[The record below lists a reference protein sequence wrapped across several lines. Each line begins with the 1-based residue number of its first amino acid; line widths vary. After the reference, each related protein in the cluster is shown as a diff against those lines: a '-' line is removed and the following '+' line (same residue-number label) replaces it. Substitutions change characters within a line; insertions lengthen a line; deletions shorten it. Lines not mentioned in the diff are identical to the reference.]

1 MKRIINHLL
10 TLATVLLAGSCQQER
25 FETAKD
31 LSTVSFTVEVPG
43 NAATKASGDD
53 VVSNINNI
61 VYAVYKT
68 DAESLEDARIS
79 LAGKTPIN
87 CVNPLAKDP
96 SNTTAFVNN
105 NANISIELF
114 NDQKYII
121 LFWAQVNETW
131 VEGEEFDLT
140 NITYPEELVANSE
153 DYAAFCGAAYVE
165 KVKGSRSASVELTRP
180 FAQINIASA
189 DPDFP
194 VEITSSRVKVTGA
207 GQYFNV
213 ATGEISGNTDVTFG
227 TASIPT
233 EEFSEAYPHYIA
245 SNYIFANGTVSVE
258 YEINANLGQISTFES
273 PISNVPVA
281 RNYKT
286 NIVGNLLSSEI
297 DYSVSLTEG
306 WGTPDKEILIASNEE
321 ELLAAFEVGGYV
333 QLTEDIELGE
343 TIYCQAGTDVHLDL
357 NGKTISIDASEFPYN
372 SNGYQYVFITREG
385 SNLLIDGN
393 GTIEV
398 STPAPIFFYPAGNL
412 VIESGTFI
420 RHIPERYNGNVGS
433 MFVGTKP
440 EGGWHSTGVT
450 IKGGYFDSGYYKDV
464 VETVEAILSGDAELE
479 ETETDKSKRGQSGDT
494 NVTRKAIKEVVSV
507 ALNLSNNYIKIYGGT
522 FVGVNPAWGDEG
534 CMLPTTPYYLRP
546 WSYYQGGFIEG
557 QEFNENGIV
566 LPEGYTITKGELEDG
581 RPIYTVEYTQ
591 PEHTNENQQNN
602 N

>member
-1 MKRIINHLL
+1 MKRIIKHLL
-10 TLATVLLAGSCQQER
+10 TLATVLLAGSCQQEQL
-25 FETAKD
+25 ETTKD
-31 LSTVSFTVEVPG
+31 LSTVSFTVEVLG
-43 NAATKASGDD
+43 NAATKASDND

-79 LAGKTPIN
+79 LAGKTPVN
-87 CVNPLAKDP
+87 CVNPMAKDP

-105 NANISIELF
+105 SANISIELF

-140 NITYPEELVANSE
+140 SITYPEGLVANSE

-189 DPDFP
+189 DPELP
-194 VEITSSRVKVTGA
+194 VTIQSSKVKVTGA

-213 ATGEISGNTDVTFG
+213 ATRDVSGNTDVTFE
-227 TASIPT
+227 TANIPT
-233 EEFSEAYPHYIA
+233 EEFSAAYPQYIA
-245 SNYIFANGTVSVE
+245 KNYVFANGNVSVE

-297 DYSVSLTEG
+297 DYSVSLTDT
-306 WGTPDKEILIASNEE
+306 WGTPDNEILIASNEE

-333 QLTEDIELGE
+333 QLVKDIELVE

-357 NGKTISIDASEFPYN
+357 NGKTISVDASKLPYN
-372 SNGYQYVFITREG
+372 SKGYQYVFNTSEG

-398 STPAPIFFYPAGNL
+398 STPAPMMFSPGGNL
-412 VIESGTFI
+412 VIENGTFI
-420 RHIPERYNGNVGS
+420 RHVPEGYTGDAYV

-440 EGGWHSTGVT
+440 TGGWESTGVT
-450 IKGGYFDSGYYKDV
+450 IKGGYFDPGYYDERAKY
-464 VETVEAILSGDAELE
+464 VEDYLSGEKEFMELDESVRKGIQDAI
-479 ETETDKSKRGQSGDT
+479 KN
-494 NVTRKAIKEVVSV
+494 NVTVLFNK
-507 ALNLSNNYIKIYGGT
+507 SNNFFHIYGGT
-522 FVGVNPAWGDEG
+522 FVGANPAWGDEG
-534 CMLPTTPYYLRP
+534 CMLPECDDLKIRP
-546 WSYYQGGFIEG
+546 WSYYQGEFLVG
-557 QEFNENGIV
+557 QEYNQEKIV
-566 LPEGYTITKGELEDG
+566 LPSGYTITHSTHTDG

-591 PEHTNENQQNN
+591 PEHTNE
-602 N
+602 

>member
-1 MKRIINHLL
+1 MRKIINFTLA
-10 TLATVLLAGSCQQER
+10 LATVLIAVSCQQKHLDM
-25 FETAKD
+25 ANG

-43 NAATKASGDD
+43 HAVTKTSGND

-79 LAGKTPIN
+79 LVGKTPVN
-87 CVNPLAKDP
+87 CVNPMAKDP

-105 NANISIELF
+105 SANISIELF

-140 NITYPEELVANSE
+140 SITYPEGLVANSE

-180 FAQINIASA
+180 FAQINIASV
-189 DPDFP
+189 DPEMP
-194 VEITSSRVKVTGA
+194 VTIQSSKVKVTGA

-213 ATGEISGNTDVTFG
+213 ATGDVSGNTDVTFK
-227 TASIPT
+227 TANIPT
-233 EEFSEAYPHYIA
+233 EEFSAAYPHYIA
-245 SNYIFANGTVSVE
+245 KNYVFANGNVSVE

-297 DYSVSLTEG
+297 DYSVSLTDT
-306 WGTPDKEILIASNEE
+306 WGIPDTEILLASNEE
-321 ELLAAFEVGGYV
+321 ELLEAFEVGGYV
-333 QLTEDIELGE
+333 QLVKDIELGE
-343 TIYCQAGTDVHLDL
+343 TIYCQAGTDMHLDL

-398 STPAPIFFYPAGNL
+398 STPAPMMFYPGGNI
-412 VIESGTFI
+412 VIENGTFI
-420 RHIPERYNGNVGS
+420 RHIPEGYNGMVGV
-433 MFVGTKP
+433 MFVGTQP
-440 EGGWHSTGVT
+440 TGGWESTGVT
-450 IKGGYFDSGYYKDV
+450 INGGYFDSGYYDENAADV
-464 VETVEAILSGDAELE
+464 EDILADTKALE
-479 ETETDKSKRGQSGDT
+479 ETDDDVSKRGTPGDK
-494 NVTRKAIKEVVSV
+494 NKTRV
-507 ALNLSNNYIKIYGGT
+507 ALKDNITAMFNRSNNYFIIYGGT
-522 FVGVNPAWGDEG
+522 FVGANPAWGDEG
-534 CMLPTTPYYLRP
+534 MMLPITPNYLRP
-546 WSYYQGGFIEG
+546 WSNDQGAFLDG
-557 QEFNENGIV
+557 QDKYDDKIV
-566 LPEGYTITKGELEDG
+566 LPEGYTITKGSHADG

-591 PEHTNENQQNN
+591 PEHTNE
-602 N
+602 

>member
-10 TLATVLLAGSCQQER
+10 TLATVLLVGSCQQEQL
-25 FETAKD
+25 ETAKD

-68 DAESLEDARIS
+68 DAESLEDARTS

-87 CVNPLAKDP
+87 CVNPMAKDP

-121 LFWAQVNETW
+121 LFWAQVNQTW

-297 DYSVSLTEG
+297 DYSVSLTDT
-306 WGTPDKEILIASNEE
+306 WTTPANEILIASNEE

-398 STPAPIFFYPAGNL
+398 STPAPMMFYPGGNL
-412 VIESGTFI
+412 VIENGTFI
-420 RHIPERYNGNVGS
+420 RHIPEGYTGNVGV

-440 EGGWHSTGVT
+440 TGGWESTGVT
-450 IKGGYFDSGYYKDV
+450 IKGGYFDSGYYDENAADV
-464 VETVEAILSGDAELE
+464 EDILAGTKALE
-479 ETETDKSKRGQSGDT
+479 ETADDINKHGAPDDKNK
-494 NVTRKAIKEVVSV
+494 TRV
-507 ALNLSNNYIKIYGGT
+507 ALKDNISVMFNKANNYFMVYGGT
-522 FVGVNPAWGDEG
+522 FVGANPAWGDEG
-534 CMLPTTPYYLRP
+534 MMLPITPNYLRP
-546 WSYYQGGFIEG
+546 WSNDQGAFLDG
-557 QEFNENGIV
+557 QVRYDDKIV
-566 LPEGYTITKGELEDG
+566 LPAGYTITHSTHTDG

-591 PEHTNENQQNN
+591 PEYTNE
-602 N
+602 